1 MGQGLIQT
9 TSAIR
14 KNEKATSTV
23 SVLDVIS
30 TPTEIEQEKKRMR
43 MPRSKK
49 YVKFMKQ
56 IDTLSE
62 NDKEIMDMV
71 QSMPVNNKM
80 LGILSE
86 CGIKGCIIHA
96 IDKWGNIL
104 AHYKDIGEMS
114 SDLQEGY
121 HVYQEQRGCTSV
133 EVYTHTICVIY
144 DDGTVKFI
152 ERSIS

>member
-14 KNEKATSTV
+14 KKEKTTSTV
-23 SVLDVIS
+23 SVVDVIS
-30 TPTEIEQEKKRMR
+30 TPTEIEQEKKKMR

-49 YVKFMKQ
+49 YIRLIQQV
-56 IDTLSE
+56 DALSDK
-62 NDKEIMDMV
+62 DKEIMDMV

-80 LGILSE
+80 IGILSE

-114 SDLQEGY
+114 SDLQDGY
-121 HVYQEQRGCTSV
+121 HVYQEHRGCTSV
-133 EVYTHTICVIY
+133 EIYTHTFCVIY
-144 DDGTVKFI
+144 DNGTVKFI
-152 ERSIS
+152 ERT